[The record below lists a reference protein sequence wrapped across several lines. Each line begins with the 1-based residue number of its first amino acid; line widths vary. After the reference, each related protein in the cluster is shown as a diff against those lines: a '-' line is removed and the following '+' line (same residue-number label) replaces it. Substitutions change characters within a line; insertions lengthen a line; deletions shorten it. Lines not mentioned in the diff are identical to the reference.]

1 MFRALFRTASTRRN
15 SVPAL
20 AAFGLL
26 ALVACSGHD
35 RLADYRP
42 VVDSYRTDMA
52 AYDDEPSA
60 MRDHRA
66 AG

>member
-1 MFRALFRTASTRRN
+1 MFRALSHRQRRN

-26 ALVACSGHD
+26 ALAACSGHD

-42 VVDSYRTDMA
+42 VVDSYRTMA
-52 AYDDEPSA
+52 AYDD
-60 MRDHRA
+60 DHHNT
-66 AG
+66 